1 MAIPRST
8 PLFQAWMR
16 PAFLLLAALLL
27 SACSPRMLLLKG
39 VADGL
44 SNQEQGSAEDDL
56 QLAREASAYHLKL
69 SEAVLKQTPEH
80 LGLAES
86 VAAGFTQYAYAFVA
100 QSADELANRDARA
113 AQRQRERAARLYWRA
128 RQHAM
133 QALELRHPGFASAL
147 AAAAPAGPVTTPL
160 TAQGVLNLA
169 PDELGLAYWAAAS
182 WGAHI
187 ALSKDQPD
195 KVADLPQV
203 VALAQL
209 AWQRQPDFAEGS
221 LSSLRG
227 TLEAARPGGSRAEAE
242 ALFERAI
249 QVGGKRNA
257 GIWVARAEALALP
270 AGDRVR
276 FEAWLHEALAVS
288 RSRPDLAN
296 QVMQVR
302 AQWLLD
308 SVEDLF

>member
-1 MAIPRST
+1 MAANAQGFFVR
-8 PLFQAWMR
+8 LAWMR
-16 PAFLLLAALLL
+16 PLLLGGLLALL
-27 SACSPRMLLLKG
+27 SACSPRMLLLNG

-44 SNQEQGSAEDDL
+44 SSQGQDAQEDDL

-69 SEAVLKQTPEH
+69 SEAVLRQTPGH
-80 LGLAES
+80 VPLAES

-100 QSADELANRDARA
+100 QSADELATRDART

-128 RQHAM
+128 QQHAM
-133 QALELRHPGFASAL
+133 RALESRHPGFAAAL
-147 AAAAPAGPVTTPL
+147 AAQTGSSGSPAP
-160 TAQGVLNLA
+160 TATVLNLTA
-169 PDELGLAYWAAAS
+169 DEVGLAYWASAS

-187 ALSKDQPD
+187 SLSKDRPD

-203 VALAQL
+203 VALAKL
-209 AWQRQPDFAEGS
+209 AWQRQPEFAEGG

-227 TLEAARPGGSRAEAE
+227 TLEAARPGGSSAEAS
-242 ALFERAI
+242 ALFEQAAK
-249 QVGGKRNA
+249 VGGLRNA

-270 AGDRVR
+270 AGDRAQ
-276 FEAWLHEALAVS
+276 FESLLKQALAVAQ
-288 RSRPDLAN
+288 SRPDLAN

-308 SVEDLF
+308 SADDLF